1 MKDFPYENLIPKIIN
16 LMNQSPLFPVFPMYF
31 RGILLLTGMYTI
43 AWSAIY
49 RLMGDSILT
58 WLAIGSEVNPELS
71 LAYYGGFGIL
81 VGLLI
86 FFSSFY
92 PISWV
97 YLIIA
102 GISGK
107 IILAIWFSLD
117 FLPEIGWNKRTA
129 FQLIFNEI
137 LWLIPLIVVFLRG
150 LQVKNYL
157 MSKGEESA

>member
-1 MKDFPYENLIPKIIN
+1 MDSKPP
-16 LMNQSPLFPVFPMYF
+16 FPVFPMYF
-31 RGILLLTGMYTI
+31 RGILLLAGMYCI

-49 RLMGDSILT
+49 RTMGDSFLI
-58 WLAIGSEVNPELS
+58 WLADGNVVNDELS
-71 LAYYGGFGIL
+71 MAYYGGFGIL

-102 GISGK
+102 GIAGK
-107 IILAIWFSLD
+107 IILAIWFALD
-117 FLPEIGWNKRTA
+117 FLTEIGWNKRTA

-157 MSKGEESA
+157 ISQGEEAA